1 MMRGCKRALALGLTG
16 ILTLSVP
23 FGAMAAIEK
32 PEKMDDA
39 TWARL
44 QDNVLEYDEIS
55 DLVEY
60 YNPTY
65 RQIVEQIEINAQPME
80 EAARELR
87 KSADEM
93 DSDAKDIMD
102 LDPVMYKGMREAVK
116 GYRDA
121 AERFDK
127 AVASVH
133 NQTRHQ
139 LSRVKKMTVSGL
151 QQMMIGYY
159 QAMAS
164 REILDT
170 AVALSQAAY
179 ESSITQQSLGMA
191 TATDVQAAEKAL
203 QSARGQ
209 LKTLDDTMTNLRQ
222 QMCVMTGWSYDA
234 DMQLGDVPAPDFAK
248 VQAMDLE
255 RDLERAI
262 GNNYTLIEQRG
273 ISGKG
278 DANRTAKFRIMDDTE
293 AQVKIQLESAYQGIL
308 ESRTAYEAANVAFQ
322 SAQITMNGNDLKYQ
336 MGMLGNLE
344 YLQLKM
350 AYLQQKAAARTAAL
364 SLTQAIENYGW
375 IVQGLEGQSAN

>member
-23 FGAMAAIEK
+23 FGAMAALEK

-93 DSDAKDIMD
+93 DSDAKDIKD

-127 AVASVH
+127 AVTSVH

-322 SAQITMNGNDLKYQ
+322 SAKITMNGNDLKYQ

>member
-93 DSDAKDIMD
+93 DSDAKDIKD

>member
-1 MMRGCKRALALGLTG
+1 
-16 ILTLSVP
+16 
-23 FGAMAAIEK
+23 
-32 PEKMDDA
+32 
-39 TWARL
+39 
-44 QDNVLEYDEIS
+44 
-55 DLVEY
+55 
-60 YNPTY
+60 
-65 RQIVEQIEINAQPME
+65 
-80 EAARELR
+80 
-87 KSADEM
+87 
-93 DSDAKDIMD
+93 
-102 LDPVMYKGMREAVK
+102 MREAVK

>member
-1 MMRGCKRALALGLTG
+1 MRGCKRALALGLTG

-93 DSDAKDIMD
+93 DSDAKDIKD

-127 AVASVH
+127 AVTSVH

>member
-93 DSDAKDIMD
+93 DSDAKDIKD

-127 AVASVH
+127 AVTSVH

-179 ESSITQQSLGMA
+179 ESS
-191 TATDVQAAEKAL
+191 
-203 QSARGQ
+203 
-209 LKTLDDTMTNLRQ
+209 
-222 QMCVMTGWSYDA
+222 
-234 DMQLGDVPAPDFAK
+234 
-248 VQAMDLE
+248 
-255 RDLERAI
+255 
-262 GNNYTLIEQRG
+262 
-273 ISGKG
+273 
-278 DANRTAKFRIMDDTE
+278 
-293 AQVKIQLESAYQGIL
+293 
-308 ESRTAYEAANVAFQ
+308 
-322 SAQITMNGNDLKYQ
+322 
-336 MGMLGNLE
+336 
-344 YLQLKM
+344 
-350 AYLQQKAAARTAAL
+350 
-364 SLTQAIENYGW
+364 
-375 IVQGLEGQSAN
+375 

>member
-93 DSDAKDIMD
+93 DSDAKDIKD

-127 AVASVH
+127 AVTSVH

-336 MGMLGNLE
+336 MGMLGRLE

-350 AYLQQKAAARTAAL
+350 AYLQQKAALKTAQL
-364 SLTQAIENYGW
+364 NLTQAMENYRW
-375 IVQGLEGQSAN
+375 AVEGLADVD

>member
-93 DSDAKDIMD
+93 DSDAKDIKD

-209 LKTLDDTMTNLRQ
+209 LKILDDTMTNLRQ

-293 AQVKIQLESAYQGIL
+293 AQVKIQLESAYLGIL

-336 MGMLGNLE
+336 MGMLGRLE

-350 AYLQQKAAARTAAL
+350 AYLQQKAALKTAQL
-364 SLTQAIENYGW
+364 NLTQAMENYRW
-375 IVQGLEGQSAN
+375 AVEGLADVD

>member
-1 MMRGCKRALALGLTG
+1 MKACRWAATLGLTG
-16 ILTLSVP
+16 ILTLGVP

-32 PEKMDDA
+32 PEQMDDA

-65 RQIVEQIEINAQPME
+65 RQVVEQIEINAKPME

-93 DSDAKDIMD
+93 ASDAKDIKD
-102 LDPVMYKGMREAVK
+102 LDPVMYKGMQQAVK
-116 GYRDA
+116 GYRQA

-127 AVASVH
+127 AVTSVH
-133 NQTRHQ
+133 TQTRHQ
-139 LSRVKKMTVSGL
+139 LSMVKKMTVSGL

-170 AVALSQAAY
+170 AVTLAQAAY
-179 ESSITQQSLGMA
+179 DSSVTQQSLGMA
-191 TATDVQAAEKAL
+191 TAADTQAAEKSL

-209 LKTLDDTMTNLRQ
+209 LKALDDTLVNLRQ
-222 QMCVMTGWSYDA
+222 QMCIMTGWDYNA
-234 DMQLGDVPAPDFAK
+234 DMQLGDVPAPDFARIE
-248 VQAMDLE
+248 AMDLE
-255 RDLERAI
+255 QDLVRAI
-262 GNNYTLIEQRG
+262 GNNYTLINQRG

-278 DANRTAKFRIMDDTE
+278 DANRTAKFRLMDETE
-293 AQVKIQLESAYQGIL
+293 AQVKIRLESAYQAIV

-322 SAQITMNGNDLKYQ
+322 GAQITMNGNDLKYQ
-336 MGMLGNLE
+336 MGMIGNLE
-344 YLQLKM
+344 YLQLKL
-350 AYLQQKAAARTAAL
+350 AYLQQKAAAKTAAL
-364 SLTQAIENYGW
+364 NLTQAIEDYGW
-375 IVQGLEGQSAN
+375 IVQGLEGQTGG

>member
-93 DSDAKDIMD
+93 DSDAKDIKD

-127 AVASVH
+127 AVTSVH

-322 SAQITMNGNDLKYQ
+322 SAKITMNGNDLKYQ

>member
-93 DSDAKDIMD
+93 DSDAKDIKD

-209 LKTLDDTMTNLRQ
+209 LKILDDTMTNLRQ

>member
-23 FGAMAAIEK
+23 AIEK

-93 DSDAKDIMD
+93 DSDAKDIKD

-127 AVASVH
+127 AVTSVH

>member
-93 DSDAKDIMD
+93 DSDAKDIKD

-127 AVASVH
+127 AVTSVH

-293 AQVKIQLESAYQGIL
+293 AQVKMQLESAYQGIL

>member
-93 DSDAKDIMD
+93 DSDAKDIKD

-127 AVASVH
+127 AVTSVH

-308 ESRTAYEAANVAFQ
+308 ESRTTYEAANVAFQ

>member
-93 DSDAKDIMD
+93 DSDAKDIKD

-209 LKTLDDTMTNLRQ
+209 LKILDDTMTNLRQ

-336 MGMLGNLE
+336 MGMLGRLE

-350 AYLQQKAAARTAAL
+350 AYLQQKAALKTAQL
-364 SLTQAIENYGW
+364 NLTQAMENYRW
-375 IVQGLEGQSAN
+375 AVEGLADVD

>member
-93 DSDAKDIMD
+93 DSDAKDIKD

-127 AVASVH
+127 AVTSVH

-278 DANRTAKFRIMDDTE
+278 DANRTVKFRIMDDTE

-336 MGMLGNLE
+336 MGMLGKLE

>member
-93 DSDAKDIMD
+93 DSDAKDIKD

-127 AVASVH
+127 AVTSVH

-278 DANRTAKFRIMDDTE
+278 DANRTVKFRIMDDTE

>member
-93 DSDAKDIMD
+93 DSDAKDIKD

-127 AVASVH
+127 AVTSVH

-255 RDLERAI
+255 RAI

-322 SAQITMNGNDLKYQ
+322 SAKITMNGNDLKYQ

>member
-93 DSDAKDIMD
+93 DSDAKDIKD

-127 AVASVH
+127 AVTSVH

-179 ESSITQQSLGMA
+179 ESSIPQQSLGMA

>member
-93 DSDAKDIMD
+93 DSDAKDIKD

-127 AVASVH
+127 AVTSVH

-209 LKTLDDTMTNLRQ
+209 LKILDDTMTNLRQ

>member
-1 MMRGCKRALALGLTG
+1 
-16 ILTLSVP
+16 
-23 FGAMAAIEK
+23 MAAIEK

-93 DSDAKDIMD
+93 DSDAKDIKD

-127 AVASVH
+127 AVTSVH

>member
-93 DSDAKDIMD
+93 DSDAKDIKD

-127 AVASVH
+127 AVTSVH

>member
-93 DSDAKDIMD
+93 DSDAKDIKD

-127 AVASVH
+127 AVTSVH

-336 MGMLGNLE
+336 MGMLGKLE

>member
-93 DSDAKDIMD
+93 DSDAKDIKD

-127 AVASVH
+127 AVTSVH

-322 SAQITMNGNDLKYQ
+322 SAKITMNGNDLKYQ

-375 IVQGLEGQSAN
+375 IADRKSVV

>member
-1 MMRGCKRALALGLTG
+1 MMRGCRRALALGLTG

-93 DSDAKDIMD
+93 DSDAKDIKD

-127 AVASVH
+127 AVTSVH

>member
-93 DSDAKDIMD
+93 DSDAKDIKD

-209 LKTLDDTMTNLRQ
+209 LKILDDTMTNLRQ

-278 DANRTAKFRIMDDTE
+278 DANRTAKFRIMGDTE

>member
-93 DSDAKDIMD
+93 DSDAKDIKD

-127 AVASVH
+127 AVTSVH

-170 AVALSQAAY
+170 AVALSHAAY

>member
-1 MMRGCKRALALGLTG
+1 MMRVCKQALALGLTG
-16 ILTLSVP
+16 ILTLSAP

-93 DSDAKDIMD
+93 ASDAKDIKD
-102 LDPVMYKGMREAVK
+102 LDPVMYKGMQEAVK
-116 GYRDA
+116 GYRNA
-121 AERFDK
+121 AEQFDK
-127 AVASVH
+127 AVTSVH

-139 LSRVKKMTVSGL
+139 LSMAKKMTVSGI

-170 AVALSQAAY
+170 ALALSQAAY

-234 DMQLGDVPAPDFAK
+234 DMQLGDVPGPDFAK
-248 VQAMDLE
+248 IQAMDLE
-255 RDLERAI
+255 RDLEKAI

-278 DANRTAKFRIMDDTE
+278 DANRKAKFRLMDDTE

-344 YLQLKM
+344 YLQLKLV
-350 AYLQQKAAARTAAL
+350 YLQQKAAARTAAL

-375 IVQGLEGQSAN
+375 IVQGLESQSAK

>member
-93 DSDAKDIMD
+93 DSDAKDIKD

-127 AVASVH
+127 AVTSVH

-139 LSRVKKMTVSGL
+139 LSRVKKMTVSGI

-322 SAQITMNGNDLKYQ
+322 SAKITMNGNDLKYQ

>member
-93 DSDAKDIMD
+93 DSDAKDIKD

-350 AYLQQKAAARTAAL
+350 AYLQQNAAARTAAL

>member
-93 DSDAKDIMD
+93 DSDAKDIKD

-127 AVASVH
+127 AVTSVH

-151 QQMMIGYY
+151 QQMMIEYY

>member
-1 MMRGCKRALALGLTG
+1 MRGCKRALALGLTG

-93 DSDAKDIMD
+93 DSDAKDIKD

-127 AVASVH
+127 AVTSVH

-322 SAQITMNGNDLKYQ
+322 SAKITMNGNDLKYQ

>member
-1 MMRGCKRALALGLTG
+1 MMRGCKHALALGLTG
-16 ILTLSVP
+16 ILTLSAP

-93 DSDAKDIMD
+93 DSDAKDIKD

-127 AVASVH
+127 AATSVH

-248 VQAMDLE
+248 IQAMDLE

-278 DANRTAKFRIMDDTE
+278 DANRTAKFRLMDDTE

>member
-93 DSDAKDIMD
+93 DSDAKDIKD

-127 AVASVH
+127 AVTSVH

-322 SAQITMNGNDLKYQ
+322 SAKITMNGNDLKYQ

-364 SLTQAIENYGW
+364 SLTQAIDNYGW

>member
-32 PEKMDDA
+32 PEMMDDA

-93 DSDAKDIMD
+93 DSDAKDIKD

-127 AVASVH
+127 AVTSVH

>member
-93 DSDAKDIMD
+93 DSDAKDIKD

-127 AVASVH
+127 AVTSVH

-293 AQVKIQLESAYQGIL
+293 AHVKIQLESAYQGIL

-322 SAQITMNGNDLKYQ
+322 SAKITMNGNDLKYQ

>member
-93 DSDAKDIMD
+93 DSDAKDIKD

-127 AVASVH
+127 AVTSVH

-364 SLTQAIENYGW
+364 SLTQALENYGW

>member
-60 YNPTY
+60 YKPTY

-93 DSDAKDIMD
+93 DSDAKDIKD

-127 AVASVH
+127 AVTSVH